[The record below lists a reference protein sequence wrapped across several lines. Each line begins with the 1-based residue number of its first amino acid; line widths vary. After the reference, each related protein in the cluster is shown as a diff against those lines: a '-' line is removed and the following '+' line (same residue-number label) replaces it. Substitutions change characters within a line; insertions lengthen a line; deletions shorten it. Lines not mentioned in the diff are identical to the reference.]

1 MFRKKKIVSLMIMI
15 AMLVSL
21 ISGCGRLKVAE
32 NQPQTESGQQSD
44 AAPSATGNQGENG
57 ESTGENTAMGRY
69 VETAIDLSELL
80 SRPLSMTRQE
90 DGTLVILD
98 ANVGKVVSKDGGDTW
113 QQEDIAGIPDMAVF
127 SEEHY
132 ITDMKIAGN
141 DSIAILEYALGEG
154 DDYITFLYLFGTDGS
169 QQMID
174 IPLTQ
179 NEKYFRSIWFSPEGL
194 LYAFAMGENQV
205 YEIQPEDGSFRKYMT
220 VEKMPDLVQFQG
232 NYMIMENSETGVL
245 VYDRQAESYLED
257 EVLKDFMSQNYIKDY
272 YAYESY
278 TMFAFPG
285 EENILYI
292 AGKEGLHRHVL
303 GGSAMELVIDGSL
316 SSFGN
321 PSLDIVSML
330 VLPDNEFLTLFT
342 GGKLVKYT
350 YDPDMPTVP
359 AGTLTVYSL
368 TDQTAVRQAISQFQ
382 ILYPNVFVEYEIGME
397 GTDSTTRED
406 AIKNLNT
413 QIMAGQGPDVLILDD
428 LPVNSYVER
437 GVLLDLSD
445 HVQGM
450 TGNGKLLSNIVE
462 GFTEDGKLYM
472 LPTTFA
478 VPVLAGDGQTIQ
490 GVSDLPAL
498 ADLTEKLREENEGK
512 ELIPL
517 FSEEAAVAWFLSTS
531 APAFLENG
539 VNTEM
544 LSDYLTQ
551 VKRIY
556 EACTEGISK
565 ASQDMYSYRREYF
578 NAIDHVTTYS
588 RVNNQTMNYTIGD
601 TVFMGGLLKDY
612 FAYQDVI
619 SVKRVEGLENTK
631 IALFN
636 GYYEGIFYPFAL
648 TGVNATSQNIEQA
661 LAFFDTMMSKEVQGL
676 LYDGF
681 AINEEAWE
689 DLLYPDWGTDAGPG
703 EICGSVGVSS
713 LDGSSMHGMDIYV
726 PFEEEVQELREL
738 LYSVHTP
745 YISDPVLAQVL
756 VEEGASYL
764 RNHASLEDAVKNIKS
779 RISLYMAE

>member
-1 MFRKKKIVSLMIMI
+1 MFRKKKIISLMIMI
-15 AMLVSL
+15 TMLVSL
-21 ISGCGRLKVAE
+21 MNGCSRVQVAE
-32 NQPQTESGQQSD
+32 NQQQTESSQQSD
-44 AAPSATGNQGENG
+44 AAPAATGSQEKNR
-57 ESTGENTAMGRY
+57 ESTGENAALGRY
-69 VETAIDLSELL
+69 VETPIDLSEML

-98 ANVGKVVSKDGGDTW
+98 ANLGKVVSKDNGGTW
-113 QQEDIAGIPDMAVF
+113 QQENIAGIPDMASF
-127 SEEHY
+127 AEEHY
-132 ITDMKIAGN
+132 ITDMKITENGM
-141 DSIAILEYALGEG
+141 IAILEFTSGEG
-154 DDYITFLYLFGTDGS
+154 DNYTTFLWTFGADGS
-169 QQMID
+169 QEIID

-179 NEKYFRSIWFSPEGL
+179 EEGYFRSIWFSPEGL
-194 LYAFAMGENQV
+194 LYAFTMGEDLI

-220 VEKMPDLVQFQG
+220 VERNPDLVQFQG

-272 YAYESY
+272 YAFESY

-292 AGKEGLHRHVL
+292 AGKEGLHRHVFE
-303 GGSAMELVIDGSL
+303 GSAMELVIDGSL

-330 VLPDNEFLTLFT
+330 LLPDNEFLTLFT

-368 TDQTAVRQAISQFQ
+368 TEQTAVRQAISQFQ

-406 AIKNLNT
+406 AIKKLNT
-413 QIMAGQGPDVLILDD
+413 QIMAGQGPDVLILDN
-428 LPVNSYVER
+428 LPVSSYVER

-472 LPTTFA
+472 LPTTFG
-478 VPVLAGDGQTIQ
+478 VPVLAGDEQIIQ

-498 ADLTEKLREENEGK
+498 ADLAEKLRRENEGK
-512 ELIPL
+512 ELIPV
-517 FSEEAAVAWFLSTS
+517 FSEEAAISWFLSIS
-531 APAFLENG
+531 SPEFLKEG
-539 VNTEM
+539 VNQEM

-556 EACTEGISK
+556 EACVEGISK
-565 ASQDMYSYRREYF
+565 ESQDMYSYRREYF
-578 NAIDHVTTYS
+578 DAVNQVTTYG
-588 RVNNQTMNYTIGD
+588 RVNMQTMNYTVGNN
-601 TVFMGGLLKDY
+601 VVMEGLLEGY
-612 FAYQDVI
+612 FGFQDII
-619 SVKRVEGLENTK
+619 SARRVDGLENTK
-631 IALFN
+631 IVLMN
-636 GYYEGIFYPFAL
+636 GYSEGIFYPFTL
-648 TGVNATSQNIEQA
+648 VGVNAASQNTEQA

-681 AINEEAWE
+681 AVNEEAWE
-689 DLLYPDWGTDAGPG
+689 DLMYPDWGTDAGPG
-703 EICGSVGVSS
+703 EICGSVGTSS
-713 LDGSSMHGMDIYV
+713 LDGTSSYGMNIYV
-726 PFEEEVQELREL
+726 PLEEEVQELREL

-745 YISDPVLAQVL
+745 YISDPVIQQVL
-756 VEEGASYL
+756 VEEGASYF
-764 RNHASLEDAVKNIKS
+764 RNHVSLDGAIKNIQS

>member
-1 MFRKKKIVSLMIMI
+1 MFGKKKIISLMIMI

-21 ISGCGRLKVAE
+21 MNGCSRVQVAE
-32 NQPQTESGQQSD
+32 NQQQTESGQQSD
-44 AAPSATGNQGENG
+44 AAPSAKGSQEKNG
-57 ESTGENTAMGRY
+57 GSTGENAALGRY
-69 VETAIDLSELL
+69 VETPVDLSELL

-98 ANVGKVVSKDGGDTW
+98 ASAGKVISKDNGETW
-113 QQEDIAGIPDMAVF
+113 QKEEIAGIPDMASF
-127 SEEHY
+127 AEEHY
-132 ITDMKIAGN
+132 ITDMKIAEN
-141 DSIAILEYALGEG
+141 SLIAILEFTSGEG
-154 DDYITFLYLFGTDGS
+154 DNYTTFLWAFGSDGS
-169 QQMID
+169 QEMID

-179 NEKYFRSIWFSPEGL
+179 EEGYFRSIWFSPEGL
-194 LYAFAMGENQV
+194 LYAFTMGEDSV
-205 YEIQPEDGSFRKYMT
+205 YEIQPEYGSYRKYMT
-220 VEKMPDLVQFQG
+220 VERTPDLVQFQG
-232 NYMIMENSETGVL
+232 NYMIMENSETGVM

-272 YAYESY
+272 YAFESY

-292 AGKEGLHRHVL
+292 AGKEGLHRHVFE
-303 GGSAMELVIDGSL
+303 GSAMELVIDGSL

-321 PSLDIVSML
+321 PSLDIVSMVL
-330 VLPDNEFLTLFT
+330 LPDNEFLTLFT

-368 TDQTAVRQAISQFQ
+368 TEQTAVRQAISQFQ

-413 QIMAGQGPDVLILDD
+413 QIMAGQGPDVLILDN
-428 LPVNSYVER
+428 LPVSSYVER

-462 GFTEDGKLYM
+462 GFTENGKLYM
-472 LPTTFA
+472 LPTTFGIH
-478 VPVLAGDGQTIQ
+478 VLAGDGQTIQ

-498 ADLTEKLREENEGK
+498 ADLAEKLRRENQGK

-517 FSEEAAVAWFLSTS
+517 FSEEAAVSWFLSIS
-531 APAFLENG
+531 APEFLKEG
-539 VNTEM
+539 VNQEM
-544 LSDYLTQ
+544 LADYLTQ

-556 EACTEGISK
+556 EACVEGISK
-565 ASQDMYSYRREYF
+565 ESQDMYSYRREYF
-578 NAIDHVTTYS
+578 DAVNQVTTYG
-588 RVNNQTMNYTIGD
+588 RANMQTMNYVIGNN
-601 TVFMGGLLKDY
+601 VIMQGLLEGY
-612 FAYQDVI
+612 FGFQDMI
-619 SVKRVEGLENTK
+619 SARRVEGLENTK
-631 IALFN
+631 ITLMN
-636 GYYEGIFYPFAL
+636 GYSQGIFYPFTL
-648 TGVNATSQNIEQA
+648 VGVNAASQNTEQA

-681 AINEEAWE
+681 AVNEEAWE
-689 DLLYPDWGTDAGPG
+689 DLMYPDWGTDAGPG
-703 EICGSVGVSS
+703 EICGSVGTSS
-713 LDGSSMHGMDIYV
+713 LDGTSSHGMDIYV
-726 PFEEEVQELREL
+726 PLEEEVEELRKL

-745 YISDPVLAQVL
+745 YISDPVIQQVL
-756 VEEGASYL
+756 VEEGASYF
-764 RNHASLEDAVKNIKS
+764 RNHVSLDGAIKNIQS

>member
-1 MFRKKKIVSLMIMI
+1 MFGKKKIISLMIII

-21 ISGCGRLKVAE
+21 MNGCSRVQVAE
-32 NQPQTESGQQSD
+32 NQQQTESGQQSD
-44 AAPSATGNQGENG
+44 AAPSAKGSQEKNG
-57 ESTGENTAMGRY
+57 GSTGENAALGRY
-69 VETAIDLSELL
+69 VETPVDLSELL
-80 SRPLSMTRQE
+80 SRPLSMVRQE

-98 ANVGKVVSKDGGDTW
+98 ASAGKVVSKDNGETW
-113 QQEDIAGIPDMAVF
+113 QKEEIAGIPDMASF
-127 SEEHY
+127 AAEHY
-132 ITDMKIAGN
+132 ITDMKIAEN
-141 DSIAILEYALGEG
+141 SLIAILEFTSGE
-154 DDYITFLYLFGTDGS
+154 DDNYTTFLWAFGSDGS
-169 QQMID
+169 QEMID

-179 NEKYFRSIWFSPEGL
+179 EEGYFRSIWFSPEGL
-194 LYAFAMGENQV
+194 LYAFTMGEHQV

-220 VEKMPDLVQFQG
+220 VERNPDLVQFQG

-272 YAYESY
+272 YAFESY

-292 AGKEGLHRHVL
+292 AGKEGLHRHVF

-321 PSLDIVSML
+321 PSLDIVSMVL
-330 VLPDNEFLTLFT
+330 LPDNEFLTLFT

-368 TDQTAVRQAISQFQ
+368 TEQTAVRQAISQFQ

-413 QIMAGQGPDVLILDD
+413 QIMAGQGPDVLILDN
-428 LPVNSYVER
+428 LPVSSYVER

-462 GFTEDGKLYM
+462 GFTENGKLYM
-472 LPTTFA
+472 LPTTFGIH
-478 VPVLAGDGQTIQ
+478 VLAGDGQTIQ

-498 ADLTEKLREENEGK
+498 ADLAEKLRRENQGK

-517 FSEEAAVAWFLSTS
+517 FSEEAAVSWFLSIS
-531 APAFLENG
+531 APEFLKEG
-539 VNTEM
+539 VNQEM
-544 LSDYLTQ
+544 LADYLTQ

-556 EACTEGISK
+556 EACVEGISK
-565 ASQDMYSYRREYF
+565 ESQDMYSYRREYF
-578 NAIDHVTTYS
+578 DAVNQVTTYG
-588 RVNNQTMNYTIGD
+588 RANMQTMNYVIGNN
-601 TVFMGGLLKDY
+601 VIMQGLLEDY
-612 FAYQDVI
+612 FGFQDMI
-619 SVKRVEGLENTK
+619 SARRVEGLENTK
-631 IALFN
+631 ITLMN
-636 GYYEGIFYPFAL
+636 GYSQGIFYPFTL
-648 TGVNATSQNIEQA
+648 VGVNAASQNTEQA

-681 AINEEAWE
+681 AVNEEAWE
-689 DLLYPDWGTDAGPG
+689 DLMYPDWGTDAGPG
-703 EICGSVGVSS
+703 EICGSVGTSS
-713 LDGSSMHGMDIYV
+713 LDGTSSHGMDIYV
-726 PFEEEVQELREL
+726 PLEEEVEELRKL

-745 YISDPVLAQVL
+745 YISDPVIQQVL
-756 VEEGASYL
+756 VEEGASYF
-764 RNHASLEDAVKNIKS
+764 RNHVSLDGAIKNIQS